1 MEIRK
6 KLVDSGKYGTKCPYT
21 MNPEF
26 ITVHN
31 TYNDATA
38 ENEVTYMI
46 RNDNQVSFHI
56 AVDDKEAVQGIPL
69 ERNAWHCGDGG
80 GNGNRKSI
88 GVEICY
94 SLSGGNRY
102 YKAED
107 NAAIVVAQLMKQYN
121 IPISKVRTHQ
131 SWSGKYCPHRMLAEG
146 QWDNFIERVKRAYNG
161 NSEPSESKG
170 GGSNS
175 SPQEPSNGGVLG
187 YLTTTAEVANIRK
200 EPNLN
205 SPVMRQSVKKQGHT
219 YYDWSYDGSHFW
231 YKVAEN
237 NWMRDDVVSINKD
250 GKSKGVVLVSGTNI
264 NLRKGASTG
273 DVVINKLTKQSAYDV
288 HYHYENWIYV
298 TGESVEGWMYFDESY
313 VKWIR

>member
-6 KLVDSGKYGTKCPYT
+6 KLVDPSKYGTKCPYT

-38 ENEVTYMI
+38 ENEVSYMI

-69 ERNAWHCGDGG
+69 ERNAWHTGDGN

-94 SLSGGNRY
+94 SLSGGDRY

-131 SWSGKYCPHRMLAEG
+131 SWSGKYCPHRMLDEG
-146 QWDNFIERVKRAYNG
+146 RWNNFIERVQNAYNG
-161 NSEPSESKG
+161 GGNNMKWTMRSGGLGVSLAQEIMDKLAEFKVKGNLVYEADGIFYLQCEP
-170 GGSNS
+170 
-175 SPQEPSNGGVLG
+175 V
-187 YLTTTAEVANIRK
+187 
-200 EPNLN
+200 
-205 SPVMRQSVKKQGHT
+205 
-219 YYDWSYDGSHFW
+219 
-231 YKVAEN
+231 
-237 NWMRDDVVSINKD
+237 DD
-250 GKSKGVVLVSGTNI
+250 
-264 NLRKGASTG
+264 R
-273 DVVINKLTKQSAYDV
+273 NKLGAITWYFRDYKGWYCDV
-288 HYHYENWIYV
+288 YQV
-298 TGESVEGWMYFDESY
+298 QA
-313 VKWIR
+313 